1 MISAIATGL
10 TLGLLGSVHC
20 IGMCGPLALALPVHH
35 LPENRKP
42 VAIVLYNLGR
52 VFTYTLLGI
61 VLGFIGRGI
70 FLTGLQQWFSI
81 GAGIIILFSVYLLF
95 AGKRQQSPRFVQKMY
110 GGVQNIISFLFKQ
123 RHIGSFFLI
132 GACNGLLPC
141 GMVYIALAGA
151 LLSSGVMDSAAYML
165 FFGLGTVPAM
175 ALFSLF
181 GLSISIGFRNRIKK
195 LIPYVMMLAGL
206 LLIVRGMNL
215 GIPYIS
221 PQMHQSN
228 ASVVVDCH

>member
-1 MISAIATGL
+1 MIGAIATGL

-20 IGMCGPLALALPVHH
+20 IGMCGPLALALPIQH
-35 LPENRKP
+35 LSESQKP
-42 VAIVLYNLGR
+42 LAIVLYNLGR

-61 VLGFIGRGI
+61 VLGIVGRGI
-70 FLTGLQQWFSI
+70 FLAGLQQWFSI
-81 GAGIIILFSVYLLF
+81 AAGMVILFSVYLLF
-95 AGKRQQSPRFVQKMY
+95 AGKRQHSPLFIQSLYSQVKKL
-110 GGVQNIISFLFKQ
+110 ISFLLKK
-123 RHIGSFFLI
+123 RGTASFFFI
-132 GACNGLLPC
+132 GAGNGLLPC

-151 LLSSGVMDSAAYML
+151 LLSASIMESAAYMM

-181 GLSISIGFRNRIKK
+181 GLSISLNFRNRIKK
-195 LIPYVMMLAGL
+195 LIPLVMALAGI

-221 PQMHQSN
+221 PQMHQAN
-228 ASVVVDCH
+228 ATEAGVCH

>member
-1 MISAIATGL
+1 MIGAIATGL

-35 LPENRKP
+35 LPESQKP

-52 VFTYTLLGI
+52 VFTYSLLGI
-61 VLGFIGRGI
+61 VLGLIGRGI

-81 GAGIIILFSVYLLF
+81 AAGIAILFSVYLLL
-95 AGKRQQSPRFVQKMY
+95 AGKRQQSPVFVQRLY
-110 GGVQNIISFLFKQ
+110 GRVQQLLSWLLKK
-123 RHIGSFFLI
+123 RGAGSFFLI
-132 GACNGLLPC
+132 GAGNGLLPC

-151 LLSSGVMDSAAYML
+151 LLSSGIVESALYML

-181 GLSISIGFRNRIKK
+181 GLRVSLGFRNRIRR
-195 LIPYVMMLAGL
+195 LVPLVMVLAGL
-206 LLIVRGMNL
+206 LLIARGMNL

-221 PQMHQSN
+221 PAIH
-228 ASVVVDCH
+228 APGPAVVECH